1 MKNSWE
7 VILEEDEYG
16 EVILPF
22 PPELIERYGWIEGD
36 EIEFKIKDR
45 SAILINVTAKAREQ
59 AGKVDSV

>member
-22 PPELIERYGWIEGD
+22 PPELIERYGWVEGD
-36 EIEFKIKDR
+36 EIEFEIKDR